1 MDARD
6 IQESTGD
13 EEMQVI
19 INALHFYD
27 DDEPVQSNCLILRS
41 LPAILC
47 QLGADSNNSDY
58 RICRQD
64 TLSMVHIKIRILISY
79 IM

>member
-1 MDARD
+1 MDVRD

-41 LPAILC
+41 LPVILC